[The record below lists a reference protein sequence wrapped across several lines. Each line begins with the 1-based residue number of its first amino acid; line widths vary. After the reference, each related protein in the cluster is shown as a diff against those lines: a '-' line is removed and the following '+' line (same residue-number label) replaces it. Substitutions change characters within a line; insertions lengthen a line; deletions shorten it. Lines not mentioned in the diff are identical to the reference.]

1 MSSLAHKLSEVNLNG
16 SKVTYFAANLLPQE
30 ITEKYDLIPINLIP
44 INELAQRPYLMLA
57 FGTLDMGDVKSLE
70 EIDPNLVNS
79 EFTDA
84 SLKSLAIKL
93 TSLGVTSLIYEDGT
107 TMTIQQLESVLSDP
121 YYELR
126 EKK

>member
-1 MSSLAHKLSEVNLNG
+1 LSSLAHKLSEVNLNG

-30 ITEKYDLIPINLIP
+30 ITEKYDLIP